1 MRRKMRK
8 NEILSFIQK
17 EYQQSGWNVLP
28 LKSKE
33 IDLMIFKKHD
43 RNFFSIG
50 FLKYGGKISSKEA
63 ENILD
68 NLWAKLG
75 IDYSID
81 KSKLKNITELHEFY
95 NGRLKIFRFEGK
107 MDDFDGLR
115 IFGREFEQNFFC
127 RIVIMMAVLYYEK

>member
-1 MRRKMRK
+1 MKKKMRK
-8 NEILSFIQK
+8 NEILFSIQK
-17 EYQQSGWNVLP
+17 DYQQYEWNVIP

-33 IDLMIFKKHD
+33 IDFMIFKKHD

-81 KSKLKNITELHEFY
+81 KSKLKNITELIEFC

-107 MDDFDGLR
+107 MANLDGLR